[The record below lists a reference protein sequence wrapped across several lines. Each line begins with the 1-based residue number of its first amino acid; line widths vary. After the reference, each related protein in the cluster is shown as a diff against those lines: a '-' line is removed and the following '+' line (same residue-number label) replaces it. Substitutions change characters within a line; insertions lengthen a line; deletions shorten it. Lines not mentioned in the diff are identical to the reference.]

1 MLYKFLVEVGSASE
15 TFSAFNVFRYITF
28 RTFISFFTAFLF
40 CYLLGPYFISTLKKR
55 HFGQAIRDDGPKSH
69 LKKSGT
75 PTMGGSLI
83 LFAILMPTLLWVDL
97 SNVFVWATLA
107 VTIGFG
113 MIGYWD
119 DWLKV
124 TKKNSRGVKGKVR
137 LAGEFLISGLVL
149 FFLVQQGHLPTAIT
163 FPFFKHLSWEL
174 GWFYIVFASLV
185 VVGCAN
191 AVNLTDGLDG
201 LAIFPVIICAATL
214 GVFSYVAGHAR
225 IAEYL
230 AIPYIPGTGELL
242 PLAGAVVAAGMG
254 FLWYNTYPAQVFMGD
269 VGSLSLGGFL
279 GITAVITQNE
289 LLLVVLGGVF
299 VVEALSV
306 ITQVISFKLTGRR
319 VFKMAPI
326 HHHYELKG
334 LDETK
339 IIVRFWIVSI
349 LLAVLSLAT
358 LKLR

>member
-1 MLYKFLVEVGSASE
+1 VIYRFLYEAANHYTAL
-15 TFSAFNVFRYITF
+15 NVFRYITF
-28 RTFISFFTAFLF
+28 RTFLAFFTGFIV
-40 CYLLGPYFISTLKKR
+40 CYLLGPYFIKTLKRR
-55 HFGQAIRDDGPKSH
+55 HFGQSIRDDGPETH
-69 LKKSGT
+69 KKKQGT
-75 PTMGGSLI
+75 PTMGGGLV
-83 LFAILMPTLLWVDL
+83 LLGVLVPTLLWVDL
-97 SNVFVWATLA
+97 TNPFVWATLI
-107 VTIGFG
+107 VTFGFG
-113 MIGYWD
+113 LIGYWD

-124 TKKNSRGVKGKVR
+124 SKRNSKGVKGKVR
-137 LAGEFLISGLVL
+137 LCAEFLIAFGTIGYLVAA
-149 FFLVQQGHLPTAIT
+149 HHMPTVIT
-163 FPFFKHLSWEL
+163 FPFFKHATLDL
-174 GWFYIVFASLV
+174 GWFYVAFAAIV

-201 LAIFPVIICAATL
+201 LAIVPVMIAAATL
-214 GVFSYVAGHAR
+214 GLFNYVAGHAK

-230 AIPYIPGTGELL
+230 AIPYLAGTGELC
-242 PLAGAVVAAGMG
+242 PLAGAVVAAGLG
-254 FLWYNTYPAQVFMGD
+254 FLWFNTYPAQVFMGD

-279 GITAVITQNE
+279 GITAVISQNE
-289 LLLVVLGGVF
+289 ILLVVLGGVF

-326 HHHYELKG
+326 HHHFELKG

-339 IIVRFWIVSI
+339 IIVRFWIISI